1 MKVAV
6 ISDTHDRLPNIV
18 KAVDMLNGMD
28 LELVIHCGD
37 YSAPFAVDPYRD
49 LKHHMIGVYGNN
61 DAERRLIASKMESY
75 GKEVR
80 GEFAKLNLDGLVAAV
95 LHGDDAELLEALID
109 SKGFDVILY
118 GHTHEVRVEQR
129 FRSIIVNPGE
139 LCGYLTGKPTMA
151 ILDTETKKVEILNI
165 QETRV

>member
-1 MKVAV
+1 
-6 ISDTHDRLPNIV
+6 
-18 KAVDMLNGMD
+18 
-28 LELVIHCGD
+28 
-37 YSAPFAVDPYRD
+37 
-49 LKHHMIGVYGNN
+49 
-61 DAERRLIASKMESY
+61 
-75 GKEVR
+75 
-80 GEFAKLNLDGLVAAV
+80 
-95 LHGDDAELLEALID
+95 LEALID

-118 GHTHEVRVEQR
+118 GHTHEVKIEHR